1 MESEPFTPEQFQKRP
16 AVAQVDVDLRKWLR
30 GISVE
35 KRLEFI
41 RALWPLNYTY
51 SMSLARSSQLP
62 NSQVEALLV
71 EWLRAGQENAGNG
84 LVALEP
90 LLGKVR
96 FWKVVD
102 ATDLTEEMRNFFYL
116 YRKSYRRYD
125 DFTGA

>member
-35 KRLEFI
+35 ERLEFI
-41 RALWPLNYTY
+41 RALSPLNYTY

-62 NSQVEALLV
+62 NSHVEALLV
-71 EWLRAGQENAGNG
+71 EWLRAGQENAVNG
-84 LVALEP
+84 LLALQP
-90 LLGKVR
+90 LLGNAR

-102 ATDLTEEMRNFFYL
+102 ATDLTEGMRNYFDL
-116 YRKSYRRYD
+116 CRKSYRRYD
-125 DFTGA
+125 DVTGA

>member
-1 MESEPFTPEQFQKRP
+1 MESEAFTPEQFKKRP

-35 KRLEFI
+35 KRLAFI

-62 NSQVEALLV
+62 NNHIEALLV
-71 EWLRAGQENAGNG
+71 EWLRAAQNSAGNG
-84 LVALEP
+84 LVALAP
-90 LLGKVR
+90 LLGEAR

-102 ATDLTEEMRNFFYL
+102 ASDLTEEMRNFFYL
-116 YRKSYRRYD
+116 YRKSYRRYNGA
-125 DFTGA
+125 TGA